1 MSGPWIEQTDDRI
14 GFTWVSSSGR
24 PASLVDVVA
33 EPGSEVE
40 RLLPTHLEALDDVLV
55 DAAGR
60 VGGILG
66 GSRPPASPQDWQD
79 LQEVSAVL
87 DRLCV
92 EYADAAERT
101 GFPVDVR
108 AGQIVGTAALLAI
121 RTRMV
126 LGVAD
131 PVPLA
136 GQLDDPSVGVVA
148 GYGDMVQ
155 VNESEP
161 FRGGRW
167 VIRTESGQ
175 RFPATLSMLLYDSSG
190 VNKDAAQDEH
200 RAAVRSVLAAV
211 DDEGAE
217 PAVVGGALDWLLHDW
232 LMAHRDGP
240 DSAAVSIP
248 ARRTDDAVMIVTA
261 VTAVAASARLRDDP
275 GRSGGRAREA

>member
-1 MSGPWIEQTDDRI
+1 MSGPSIEQTDDRI

-60 VGGILG
+60 VGDILG

-108 AGQIVGTAALLAI
+108 AGQIVGTAALLGI

-148 GYGDMVQ
+148 GYGDMVRGRPA
-155 VNESEP
+155 EP

-211 DDEGAE
+211 DDDGAE
-217 PAVVGGALDWLLHDW
+217 PAVVGG
-232 LMAHRDGP
+232 
-240 DSAAVSIP
+240 
-248 ARRTDDAVMIVTA
+248 
-261 VTAVAASARLRDDP
+261 SARLAP
-275 GRSGGRAREA
+275 ARLADGAP